1 MIYYCSAS
9 VVLLICFVY
18 PLVLGG
24 ATSIA
29 YVYIFIRI
37 YNRAVRNRK
46 LITSISVSTSL
57 DDVEMSQR
65 KGIASSTENI
75 VTAKPRPSV
84 CNLRTDVPL
93 AARISMV
100 AAIVYFIICVVNV
113 YYLVSMLLSR
123 HTIELSLEGTT
134 RHFTS
139 PWYWFFIMSLLIF
152 VFRTS

>member
-1 MIYYCSAS
+1 M
-9 VVLLICFVY
+9 
-18 PLVLGG
+18 
-24 ATSIA
+24 
-29 YVYIFIRI
+29 YIFIRI

-46 LITSISVSTSL
+46 LIKSISSS
-57 DDVEMSQR
+57 DDVEMSKR

-84 CNLRTDVPL
+84 CNLRTDVPI

-123 HTIELSLEGTT
+123 HTVELSLEGTT

-139 PWYWFFIMSLLIF
+139 PWYWFAYQTSMRIGELVLFGIISFVTGLSL
-152 VFRTS
+152 FRRKKTPSS